1 MMPRQKENPIVNI
14 FINIIIPVVILRNG
28 SDWLN
33 YIEINALK
41 THSDSFTF
49 LIAILFPC
57 IYFLYD
63 LGQKK
68 DINFIAI
75 IGFINVLLTGGIGIF
90 GGKLGLSKNWF
101 IIKEGSLPLMI
112 GFILC
117 AVSKYKR
124 VTFNSV
130 LLNDIIFDIDKIKNN
145 LSENKKLALDN
156 LSFNAG
162 IHLIIG
168 FFTSSI
174 IQFILASQIVTS
186 NPGEPSFNKEVSTM
200 TWISYIA
207 VFLPTVVIV
216 GRGLLKLINGIE
228 NLTGLAKEDFL
239 RT

>member
-1 MMPRQKENPIVNI
+1 MMSRQKENPIVNI

-33 YIEINALK
+33 YVEINALK
-41 THSDSFTF
+41 AHSDSFTF
-49 LIAILFPC
+49 LVAILFPC
-57 IYFLYD
+57 IYFFYD

-130 LLNDIIFDIDKIKNN
+130 LLNDIIFD
-145 LSENKKLALDN
+145 
-156 LSFNAG
+156 F
-162 IHLIIG
+162 
-168 FFTSSI
+168 
-174 IQFILASQIVTS
+174 
-186 NPGEPSFNKEVSTM
+186 
-200 TWISYIA
+200 Y
-207 VFLPTVVIV
+207 
-216 GRGLLKLINGIE
+216 
-228 NLTGLAKEDFL
+228 
-239 RT
+239 

>member
-33 YIEINALK
+33 YVEINALK

-57 IYFLYD
+57 IYFFYD

-68 DINFIAI
+68 DINFISI

-112 GFILC
+112 GFYTLC
-117 AVSKYKR
+117 R
-124 VTFNSV
+124 
-130 LLNDIIFDIDKIKNN
+130 
-145 LSENKKLALDN
+145 
-156 LSFNAG
+156 
-162 IHLIIG
+162 
-168 FFTSSI
+168 
-174 IQFILASQIVTS
+174 
-186 NPGEPSFNKEVSTM
+186 
-200 TWISYIA
+200 
-207 VFLPTVVIV
+207 
-216 GRGLLKLINGIE
+216 
-228 NLTGLAKEDFL
+228 
-239 RT
+239 